1 MNQVKIFGGGL
12 FARLFCANLIRVMR
26 SKSDNLKANKRRLL
40 GWIKAIDQAIQE
52 IALTGTA
59 SATIS
64 AGGGSK
70 SYTRLDI
77 DKLRTLRREYAGR
90 VAQINRTLAGI
101 VPGGIRHVMTVRC

>member
-1 MNQVKIFGGGL
+1 M
-12 FARLFCANLIRVMR
+12 
-26 SKSDNLKANKRRLL
+26 SKQDNLRANKRRLL
-40 GWIKAIDQAIQE
+40 GWIKAIDQAVHE

-77 DKLRTLRREYAGR
+77 DKLLSLRGEYAAR
-90 VAQINRTLAGI
+90 VAQINRSLAGI
-101 VPGGIRHVMTVRC
+101 VPGGVRHVMTVRC